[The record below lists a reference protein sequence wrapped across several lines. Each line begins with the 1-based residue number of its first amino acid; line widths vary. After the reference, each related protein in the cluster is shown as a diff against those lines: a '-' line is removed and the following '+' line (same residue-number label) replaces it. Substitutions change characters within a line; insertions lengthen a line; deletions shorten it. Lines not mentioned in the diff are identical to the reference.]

1 MTEQTYDRVKLRA
14 QLARHEG
21 RRLRVY
27 RCTAGKL
34 SIGIG
39 RNLDDV
45 GIRAAEQKALGI
57 TVASVTRNG
66 VTDAQCDA
74 LFESDIDGVERDLD
88 RELPWWRTLSD
99 VRQRVLLDMCFNLG
113 IGCRAANGRKARGLL
128 AFINTLTLI
137 RVGNYTAAAS
147 AMCVSLWARQVG
159 QRATRLADMMKT
171 GKDAA

>member
-1 MTEQTYDRVKLRA
+1 MTSPTYDRAKLRA
-14 QLARHEG
+14 QLTRHEG

-27 RCTAGKL
+27 RCTANKL
-34 SIGIG
+34 TCGVG

-45 GIRAAEQKALGI
+45 GIRPAEQKALGI
-57 TVASVTRNG
+57 TVASIIRDGLTP
-66 VTDAQCDA
+66 AQSDA
-74 LFESDIDGVERDLD
+74 LLDADIDAVERDLD

-113 IGCRAANGRKARGLL
+113 IGRRARPGAPAKGLL